1 MTFAGGHFRRRKAA
15 VLPAVDEGGQRAR
28 RPALLVDV
36 VRVDHLLHQ
45 AQLVV
50 GVEDGEIRF
59 EAGELGVT
67 AQHAR
72 ADGVERAQP
81 LHAFDHAADQR
92 ADALL
97 HLARG
102 LVGEG
107 DGQQLPG
114 PGAARGENVGEA
126 GRQHTRLAGSGA
138 GQHQHGSVHRHHR
151 FALLLVEPGQIARLV
166 AHDAVVRFF
175 AECGV

>member
-1 MTFAGGHFRRRKAA
+1 MLSR
-15 VLPAVDEGGQRAR
+15 L
-28 RPALLVDV
+28 
-36 VRVDHLLHQ
+36 DHLLHQ
-45 AQLVV
+45 AKLVV

-59 EAGELGVT
+59 EAGELGMP

-107 DGQQLPG
+107 DGQDLPG
-114 PGAARGENVGEA
+114 PGAPRGEDVGEA
-126 GRQHTRLAGSGA
+126 GRQHARLAGA
-138 GQHQHGSVHRHHR
+138 RARQHQHRPVDRHHGL
-151 FALLLVEPGQIARLV
+151 ALLLVEAGQIARLMR
-166 AHDAVVRFF
+166 HDAVVRVF
-175 AECGV
+175 AESGVQRVGIGA